1 MINQE
6 DLIKRF
12 GAHEI
17 MRLTDKTHARQ
28 INETTL
34 NAAIEDACA
43 EVMSY
48 LAGAGFTVLPENAIL
63 KSKACDIARW
73 YLYENGVS
81 EIVEKRYQAAILWLK
96 QVQKN
101 PAMLGSEKTANE
113 TATVVSNKIRV
124 LPNVLEDWKD
134 ANTRQF

>member
-1 MINQE
+1 MITQK
-6 DLIKRF
+6 DLIDRF
-12 GAHEI
+12 GERE
-17 MRLTDKTHARQ
+17 MVRLTDKTNARQ

-34 NAAIEDACA
+34 NTAIDDAVA

-48 LAGAGFTVLPENAIL
+48 LASAGFSRQPENAIL
-63 KSKACDIARW
+63 KAKTCDIARW

-101 PAMLGSEKTANE
+101 PAMLGFDAKSEAKS
-113 TATVVSNKIRV
+113 VVQAAIRV
-124 LPNVLEDWKD
+124 MPNVLEDWKD
-134 ANTRQF
+134 ANTHQF